1 MTKQQAIDQLKALFK
16 KYPKC
21 YGNWDELQ
29 QESLNEDWDS
39 FKDHLYREGQITTD
53 QYTSWGLL

>member
-1 MTKQQAIDQLKALFK
+1 MTKQQAIDQLKGIFK
-16 KYPKC
+16 KNPKC
-21 YGNWDELQ
+21 YGNWNELP

-39 FKDHLYREGQITTD
+39 FKDHLYREGLITTD